1 MLEGVFHRA
10 FHPAQLLIVSFA
22 VAILIGTSLLMLPV
36 MVNCDSLDFI
46 DAFFTATSAVCVTG
60 LIVVDTSTKF
70 TPLGQTII
78 LLLMQIGGLGIM
90 TFSIVF
96 VLIAGKKISF
106 KERLMIQDSFTH
118 SPTKDIR
125 TIVIS
130 VIKLTL
136 AVEFIGATLL
146 FIRWSG
152 DFPFMQ
158 ALFISVFHSVSA
170 FCNAGFSLF
179 PNSLMDYK
187 ADLMIN
193 LTVTTLILTGGIGFL
208 VIMDLHHFLFQ
219 REGQR
224 KRLSLHSKLVLIT
237 SSVLVVVGTVLFYI
251 LERDNVLEGIGLGEG
266 ILVSYFQSVTARTA
280 GFNTVDF
287 AILSPEAL
295 FFIIMLMFIGAS
307 PGSTGGGV
315 KTSTLGVLV
324 ALSKNRYL
332 GRDEVSLFK
341 RTIPKDVV
349 GRAISIMIISLVVVI
364 LFVMLL
370 LIVEKGEMGYLDR
383 RAHFLSILFETVSAF
398 GTVGLSTGVTAGLT
412 VTGKLLVSLL
422 MFIGRLGP
430 LTIALAV
437 GRRMAE
443 GRFSYSEER
452 VMTG

>member
-1 MLEGVFHRA
+1 MLEGVFRRA

-36 MVNCDSLDFI
+36 MVNGDSLDFI

-219 REGQR
+219 REGQI

-398 GTVGLSTGVTAGLT
+398 GTVGLSTGVTPGLT